1 MNTSKLTAAL
11 ILLASATASAQATAD
26 EIDDGIS
33 GIKVATFDYG
43 AEVRFFDAKPEFIL
57 DCQNISADWI
67 HADKDFVKVKL
78 NREIFSLMG
87 TGLEWNVG
95 LNAVG
100 GNFSVLPSVGFKL
113 YARIRPRLDLYLQ
126 FDGLTLGGRAHVT
139 DFESGLR
146 YCPRRDFSISAGW
159 RDLNFHLRHGGAFHL
174 RGLFTGVR
182 YEF

>member
-1 MNTSKLTAAL
+1 ML
-11 ILLASATASAQATAD
+11 IGATASAQATAD

-33 GIKVATFDYG
+33 GIKVAKFDYG
-43 AEVRFFDAKPEFIL
+43 AEARLFDDKPEFIL
-57 DCQNISADWI
+57 DCKNISADWI
-67 HADKDFVKVKL
+67 RDDKDFVKIKF

-100 GNFSVLPSVGFKL
+100 GNFSVLPSVGVKL

-126 FDGLTLGGRAHVT
+126 FDGMTLGGRGHVT

-146 YCPRRDFSISAGW
+146 YCPRRDFAISAGW
-159 RDLNFHLRHGGAFHL
+159 RDLNFKVRHGGEYHK
-174 RGLFTGVR
+174 RGLFAGVR